1 VTLKSRLPLLAVAG
15 LLMNAFVWGTS
26 WWPFRALQA
35 QGLHSLWATV
45 FMYAVACAVI
55 LLKDRQAF
63 SQLLQHPYLWWL
75 VLAAGTTNATFNWA
89 VTLGDVVRV
98 VLLFYLMPIWAVL
111 LARWLLHER
120 LTLSAMARIALA
132 MAGALLVLS
141 KPGQSV
147 FAAFTQP
154 LSLVDGLSILGGLSF
169 ALNNVMLRKHAD
181 APSSAR
187 AFAMFLGGVLMAGG
201 LAIFLTSTANI
212 SSPLQASSA
221 AWLGAA
227 ALSLW
232 FIVGNLSLQYG
243 ASRLPANVTA
253 VVMLAEIV
261 FASITAVWLGG
272 ESLTQRMLIGGGLIM
287 LSAALAAL
295 EGNTHD

>member
-1 VTLKSRLPLLAVAG
+1 LKHLPLLAIAG
-15 LLMNAFVWGTS
+15 LLTNAFVWGTS

-45 FMYAVACAVI
+45 FMYAVACIVI
-55 LLKDRQAF
+55 LTKENQALK
-63 SQLLQHPYLWWL
+63 QLYQHKYLWWL

-120 LTLSAMARIALA
+120 LTLSALARIALA
-132 MAGALLVLS
+132 LVGAVLVLS
-141 KPGQSV
+141 KPGESV
-147 FAAFTQP
+147 FDIFAKP

-181 APSSAR
+181 APPAAR
-187 AFAMFLGGVLMAGG
+187 AFAMFLGGVLMAGV
-201 LAIFLTSTANI
+201 LAMFLTGTSRIA
-212 SSPLQASSA
+212 SPLQATTV
-221 AWLGAA
+221 AWFGAA

-253 VVMLAEIV
+253 VVMLSEIV

-272 ESLTQRMLIGGGLIM
+272 ESLTQRMIMGGGLIM